1 MSLGLMRGWLMIKE
15 VKSYFWGVLA
25 DLAFT
30 LYWYSEKLPE
40 QTFKL
45 YQYLG
50 AKGHTEEKE
59 DL

>member
-1 MSLGLMRGWLMIKE
+1 MIKE